1 VKLYKADKQADGT
14 YREEDLVAEG
24 VVDTSSSTEIILGE
38 RNGSGLSGTVTVE
51 GEGFAGL
58 DEEVVL
64 VGHSIDRQSA
74 ARDAQLHFGMGDGDG
89 LVFEVDST
97 TGTGT
102 AELAGFAG
110 NQVSIEFV
118 DPGAADQDLAV
129 TVDGYNI
136 TVSLATDENGDL
148 KDSENKDT
156 DIEGLINTDT
166 QAQKLVNAT
175 ALDGAAT
182 EQGATARSR
191 VYLSG
196 GLDAGEAVEIDSQ
209 ADVYDHVAING
220 LELGENTDADGK
232 LYVRIDDQNGSTAG
246 VQSIKVYKDL
256 AMEADSLVAE
266 WDSGSQTGL
275 DAADD
280 VVYLDEANDSGLR
293 IALQVDGAS
302 IVGGDSTWT
311 MQQGLRLYADDYGN
325 SDYVRVQQLQGKMFD
340 YYDASHTDADTF
352 GYVNLDASEGAVTAE
367 SRGTGGV
374 VSVNGQELF
383 TDGLS
388 AEAATADFN
397 GHIVFRE
404 GELAQTTIAQVGYDR
419 SASSTAI
426 GQMMLVNN
434 LAVNAGTNNREDITN
449 FTNGMQFQLGE
460 GDGDQERTVYSIQSM
475 AVANLGKVKFT
486 DDFNGDG
493 QQTEKTLTL
502 SDLLGGGF
510 GSLAVDPVKALT
522 VIDAAINDVSGLR
535 ARIGSFQANMLQT
548 NANSLGVAIEN
559 ITATESDIRDANMAA
574 ETTDFTKNQI
584 LVQAGTAMLAQ
595 ANATSQNVLQLLG

>member
-1 VKLYKADKQADGT
+1 
-14 YREEDLVAEG
+14 
-24 VVDTSSSTEIILGE
+24 
-38 RNGSGLSGTVTVE
+38 
-51 GEGFAGL
+51 
-58 DEEVVL
+58 
-64 VGHSIDRQSA
+64 
-74 ARDAQLHFGMGDGDG
+74 
-89 LVFEVDST
+89 
-97 TGTGT
+97 
-102 AELAGFAG
+102 
-110 NQVSIEFV
+110 
-118 DPGAADQDLAV
+118 
-129 TVDGYNI
+129 
-136 TVSLATDENGDL
+136 
-148 KDSENKDT
+148 
-156 DIEGLINTDT
+156 
-166 QAQKLVNAT
+166 
-175 ALDGAAT
+175 
-182 EQGATARSR
+182 
-191 VYLSG
+191 
-196 GLDAGEAVEIDSQ
+196 
-209 ADVYDHVAING
+209 
-220 LELGENTDADGK
+220 
-232 LYVRIDDQNGSTAG
+232 
-246 VQSIKVYKDL
+246 
-256 AMEADSLVAE
+256 
-266 WDSGSQTGL
+266 
-275 DAADD
+275 
-280 VVYLDEANDSGLR
+280 
-293 IALQVDGAS
+293 
-302 IVGGDSTWT
+302 
-311 MQQGLRLYADDYGN
+311 
-325 SDYVRVQQLQGKMFD
+325 
-340 YYDASHTDADTF
+340 
-352 GYVNLDASEGAVTAE
+352 AE